1 MRTKAPFCSLLL
13 QNPRDA
19 RSRPLSSVISPLF
32 AQGTNSANVDQ
43 PTLSGE
49 LELETEKI
57 RDAAHCMKEVRR
69 KEIRKDGRWLLNLD
83 IISVSEFL
91 LNG

>member
-1 MRTKAPFCSLLL
+1 MS
-13 QNPRDA
+13 
-19 RSRPLSSVISPLF
+19 
-32 AQGTNSANVDQ
+32 TNQ
-43 PTLSGE
+43 LLSGE